1 MICCVFVMTFQR
13 GIILSDRSYLF
24 SLVTYLTDDE
34 IRQVLYAHQKS
45 ILHYA
50 WILHDKDVNEIG
62 EPLTPHRHL
71 VLHLKSQSI
80 PERIHNWF
88 CYFDSNTFVEV
99 GRSRPALG
107 QYLIHENAESKV
119 QYDISNV
126 FSNDIDYWFQ
136 PDAEKKSYQI
146 CCDIMSGASTRELV
160 QKYGREYIIN
170 QHAYR
175 SICAQICSEELKTL

>member
-1 MICCVFVMTFQR
+1 MIYFAFVMTCQR

-24 SLVTYLTDDE
+24 SCVTYLTDDE

-50 WILHDKDVNEIG
+50 WILHDKDVNENG
-62 EPLTPHRHL
+62 ELVTPHRHL
-71 VLHLKSQSI
+71 ILHLKSQSI

-88 CYFDSNTFVEV
+88 CFFESNTFVEI
-99 GRSRPALG
+99 GRSRSALG
-107 QYLIHENAESKV
+107 QYLIHENSESKF

-126 FSNDIDYWFQ
+126 FSNDIDYWFC

-146 CCDIMSGASTRELV
+146 CLDIMSGASTRELV

-170 QHAYR
+170 QNAYVN
-175 SICAQICSEELKTL
+175 ICKTIIQEELKQ